1 MIPMMTAHIGS
12 THFQKPLQ
20 RGLRLTENRT
30 AGPHVLRGGISLLY
44 RDLYQNLALYSLL
57 CFPLSY
63 SQRHLHRSSEPTLR
77 QPVHDWAEYESLH
90 RVSSLWCIL
99 FYVASFSLR
108 VPLRRG
114 HKGRRV
120 NRTLA
125 SLERFR
131 HTQDTSTS
139 PVSAWI
145 QARLASLDFPVLLR
159 SSYCI

>member
-1 MIPMMTAHIGS
+1 MIAPIGS
-12 THFQKPLQ
+12 TLYQRPLQ
-20 RGLRLTENRT
+20 RGLRLTEDRT
-30 AGPHVLRGGISLLY
+30 AGPT
-44 RDLYQNLALYSLL
+44 
-57 CFPLSY
+57 PLSDGIILLDQDLFQNPALPLQFC
-63 SQRHLHRSSEPTLR
+63 SQLSYNLFLYLNKSSELILR
-77 QPVHDWAEYESLH
+77 QPVHDLAEYESLH

-99 FYVASFSLR
+99 FYVASISLR

-145 QARLASLDFPVLLR
+145 QARLASLDFPVQLR
-159 SSYCI
+159 SSYSI